1 MQPEIKGEK
10 TRHMTWYNKL
20 KEYFP
25 KEEMKSKEHFDA
37 LLNNKNKNYY
47 IDEGKN
53 HILLYAERDE
63 FIFIDYLYV
72 IGNVRGN
79 GIGKKLLEQLKLKG
93 KPIFLEVEPVNE
105 TEQDTERRLRFY
117 KREGF
122 QHASSVYYKKT
133 SPATEEEVELEILYW
148 SPDPAL
154 MEHDVLKGMQD
165 VYRELHTY
173 RDEELYGR
181 SFEPTEQAL
190 KIHVDKADILE
201 EIKS

>member
-1 MQPEIKGEK
+1 MS
-10 TRHMTWYNKL
+10 WYNKL
-20 KEYFP
+20 KDYFP
-25 KEEMKSKEHFDA
+25 QEEMKSKEHFEA
-37 LLNNKNKNYY
+37 LLNDESKNYY

-53 HILLYAERDE
+53 HILLYAERE
-63 FIFIDYLYV
+63 QFIFIDYLYV

-79 GIGKKLLEQLKLKG
+79 GIGKKLLEELKLKG

-105 TEQDTERRLRFY
+105 SEEDSERRLKFY

-122 QHASSVYYKKT
+122 QHASSVHYKKT
-133 SPATEEEVELEILYW
+133 SPVTEEEVELEILYW

-154 MEHDVLKGMQD
+154 MEHDVLAGMQD

-173 RDEELYGR
+173 KDEELYGV
-181 SFEPTEQAL
+181 SLEPTEQVL
-190 KIHVDKADILE
+190 KIHADKTDILE

>member
-1 MQPEIKGEK
+1 
-10 TRHMTWYNKL
+10 MTWYNKL

-25 KEEMKSKEHFDA
+25 LEEMKSKEHFEA
-37 LLNNKNKNYY
+37 LLNNKDKNYFL
-47 IDEGKN
+47 DEGKN
-53 HILLYAERDE
+53 HILLYAERE
-63 FIFIDYLYV
+63 KFIFIDYLYV

-79 GIGKKLLEQLKLKG
+79 GIGKKLLDDLKLKG
-93 KPIFLEVEPVNE
+93 KSIFLEVEPANE
-105 TEQDTERRLRFY
+105 TEEDTERRLRFY

-133 SPATEEEVELEILYW
+133 SPVTEEEVELEILYW
-148 SPDPAL
+148 SPDPAI
-154 MEHDVLKGMQD
+154 MDHEVLNGMQD

-173 RDEELYGR
+173 KDMELYGR

-190 KIHVDKADILE
+190 KIHVDKTNILE

>member
-1 MQPEIKGEK
+1 
-10 TRHMTWYNKL
+10 MTWYDKL

-25 KEEMKSKEHFDA
+25 LEEMKSKEHFEA
-37 LLNNKNKNYY
+37 LLNNKDKNYFL
-47 IDEGKN
+47 DEGKN
-53 HILLYAERDE
+53 HILLYAEREE

-79 GIGKKLLEQLKLKG
+79 GIGKKLLDDLKLKG
-93 KPIFLEVEPVNE
+93 KSIFLEVEPANE
-105 TEQDTERRLRFY
+105 TEEDTERRLRFY

-122 QHASSVYYKKT
+122 EHASSVHYKKT
-133 SPATEEEVELEILYW
+133 SPVTEEEVELEILYW
-148 SPDPAL
+148 SPDPAI
-154 MEHDVLKGMQD
+154 MDHEVLNGMQD

-173 RDEELYGR
+173 KDMELYGR

-190 KIHVDKADILE
+190 KIHVDKTNILE